1 MTSTL
6 TIEVVDI
13 DAEIAEQGAKI
24 RGQYKNCKAMD
35 ALQIAAAVAKKE
47 TSSFTRFPFL
57 LRKMGLEG
65 LLLSKKLIE
74 RGFPTHHL
82 ISVTRV

>member
-1 MTSTL
+1 MENSPLYVESMEKFFSRCVKEHIQIVTSTL

-24 RGQYKNCKAMD
+24 RGQYKNFKAMD
-35 ALQIAAAVAKKE
+35 ALQIAAAVSKKE

-57 LRKMGLEG
+57 IVEDGA
-65 LLLSKKLIE
+65 
-74 RGFPTHHL
+74 
-82 ISVTRV
+82 